1 MTKNIFQNGNKK
13 KNLEKKKISPKNFF
27 SEKNSRFFSK
37 FSTFQILRFFQ
48 NFENFQLFSDFEILR
63 FFFTFSKF
71 RGFFFE
77 IFFKKL
83 FDFQN
88 FHFFSDFSIFHYFTI
103 FNTNSLKITENTQ
116 KIELNRFRVLR
127 TPLDNYLRSYER
139 LKTTHI
145 PNSIPRSHPQGLL
158 LLIVCVRVLDV
169 RCHKNV
175 PQIISKFQNRLII
188 SQMVFKSERTTGV
201 TTRK

>member
-1 MTKNIFQNGNKK
+1 MGTKK
-13 KNLEKKKISPKNFF
+13 KNLAKKKKKKSRQKFF
-27 SEKNSRFFSK
+27 SQKKILDFSSK

-63 FFFTFSKF
+63 FFFTFSNF

-88 FHFFSDFSIFHYFTI
+88 SHFFWDFSIFHYFTI

-158 LLIVCVRVLDV
+158 LLIVLWCGG
-169 RCHKNV
+169 CTWCASQKCSSNNFK
-175 PQIISKFQNRLII
+175 ISESLNYIPNGF
-188 SQMVFKSERTTGV
+188 
-201 TTRK
+201 